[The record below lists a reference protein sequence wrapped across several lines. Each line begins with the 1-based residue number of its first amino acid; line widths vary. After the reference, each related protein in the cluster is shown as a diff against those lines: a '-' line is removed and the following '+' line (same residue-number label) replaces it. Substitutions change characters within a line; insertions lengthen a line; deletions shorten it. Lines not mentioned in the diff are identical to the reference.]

1 MKKILT
7 LKKNYEFRYILNK
20 GKVYY
25 GNQIIVY
32 INKNK
37 SNNNILGIAINTK
50 LGKAVIRNRVKRLIR
65 ENYQIINNHLNQGYN
80 IVFLWN
86 KKTNI
91 KQADYFEI
99 KKDMQNIFKKA
110 KMLNYEN
117 NNNFF
122 N

>member
-7 LKKNYEFRYILNK
+7 LKKNYEFRYTLNK

-37 SNNNILGIAINTK
+37 SDNNILGIAINTK

-65 ENYQIINNHLNQGYN
+65 ENYQIINNHLSQGYN

-110 KMLNYEN
+110 KMLNYEE